1 MTNPYDVLGI
11 SSSASDDEVKEA
23 YRNLATKYHPD
34 SYAESPLK
42 DVAVQKKKE
51 IDEAFESIMNERRKR
66 GPVQG
71 QTVDA
76 SATSNGGYQAA
87 GGNSSPSNLG
97 DIRRMIQQNRLVEA
111 EELLDGVPANMRD
124 GEWYF
129 LKGSIYFSRGWLED
143 AANHFSSSCRSLL
156 PFAACARKKA
166 KRMHPEIDRIVGEC
180 MAEQFAVEHSDS
192 LSVDRAAEPS
202 ARALSMIFAELSEQE
217 TEKKVLSRLGY
228 LVGRYVYF
236 IDALDDLEDD
246 AKTGSYNIFYRRA
259 AVQGTPDFGKIREY
273 AAGAVN
279 LTVGEIAAAYEL
291 LNIKRYKTILDN
303 LIYLGLHSSLK
314 SVIEKNQKNQVS
326 QNLAELESSG
336 KEIKE

>member
-1 MTNPYDVLGI
+1 MFGYIKPFKPEMKMKEFDTYKAVYCGLCKQLGKGYGPFARMTLSYDFTFLAMISLSLQQKCGGFRLEKCMVNPLKKKPCLMACDDLTF
-11 SSSASDDEVKEA
+11 SASTAMIMFYYK
-23 YRNLATKYHPD
+23 
-34 SYAESPLK
+34 LK
-42 DVAVQKKKE
+42 DN
-51 IDEAFESIMNERRKR
+51 I
-66 GPVQG
+66 
-71 QTVDA
+71 
-76 SATSNGGYQAA
+76 
-87 GGNSSPSNLG
+87 
-97 DIRRMIQQNRLVEA
+97 
-111 EELLDGVPANMRD
+111 LDSGLSGKIKA
-124 GEWYF
+124 Y
-129 LKGSIYFSRGWLED
+129 
-143 AANHFSSSCRSLL
+143 ALL

-166 KRMHPEIDRIVGEC
+166 KRMHPEIDWIVGEC